1 MSSIPPP
8 NVIGSVLQSGVAQGE
23 QARQTDADKNAQAE
37 AARKTAGNPMDVLE
51 VEATDGNHQVNTEA
65 EGQGSQGR
73 YDGAPEDTPP
83 EEANSDGVTID
94 DDGTPHVDLSA

>member
-8 NVIGSVLQSGVAQGE
+8 NVIGSVLQSGVTQGE

-51 VEATDGNHQVNTEA
+51 VEETDSDTEVNTEA

-73 YDGAPEDTPP
+73 YDGAPEEEPEQTP
-83 EEANSDGVTID
+83 ENDGVTLD